1 MRARVGIVAA
11 TALAIATMAAMIVP
25 RTAADDKAQEKAN
38 GTVSKIEQ
46 GDKLF
51 HAKCGYC
58 HLQGGT
64 GTIMLGFR
72 LGKDKALLENRT
84 DLKVDYIRHVARS
97 GIGSMPRLTRI
108 EVPDSELDLI
118 VAYLTRPASARGG
131 GATK

>member
-1 MRARVGIVAA
+1 MRARVGTAVAVV
-11 TALAIATMAAMIVP
+11 LVIMAIATMTVP
-25 RTAADDKAQEKAN
+25 RSAANDKAQENAN
-38 GTVSKIEQ
+38 GTAPRLEQ

-72 LGKDKALLENRT
+72 LGKDQALIENRT
-84 DLKVDYIRHVARS
+84 DLKVDYIKHVARS

-118 VAYLTRPASARGG
+118 AAYLTRPASARG
-131 GATK
+131 AAK

>member
-1 MRARVGIVAA
+1 MRARVGIAA
-11 TALAIATMAAMIVP
+11 AALLAIATIASTTVP
-25 RTAADDKAQEKAN
+25 RTAAADKAQEKTN
-38 GTVSKIEQ
+38 GTASRFEQ

-72 LGKDKALLENRT
+72 LGKDKALLENRA
-84 DLKVDYIRHVARS
+84 DLKVDYIKHVARS

-118 VAYLTRPASARGG
+118 AAYLTRPASARG
-131 GATK
+131 ATK

>member
-1 MRARVGIVAA
+1 MSARVGIIAAAALAMAIVAA
-11 TALAIATMAAMIVP
+11 INVP

-38 GTVSKIEQ
+38 DAASKIGQ

-84 DLKVDYIRHVARS
+84 DLSTGYIEHVARA

-108 EVPDSELDLI
+108 EVPDSELKLI
-118 VAYLTRPASARGG
+118 AAYLTRPASARG
-131 GATK
+131 AAK

>member
-1 MRARVGIVAA
+1 MRVRVGIVAA
-11 TALAIATMAAMIVP
+11 AALAIAIIAATTVP
-25 RTAADDKAQEKAN
+25 KTAADEKVNDTA
-38 GTVSKIEQ
+38 SKLDQ
-46 GDKLF
+46 GNKLF

-84 DLKVDYIRHVARS
+84 DLRADYIRHVARA

-118 VAYLTRPASARGG
+118 AAYLTRPASARG
-131 GATK
+131 AAK

>member
-1 MRARVGIVAA
+1 MRARVGIAAAAALA
-11 TALAIATMAAMIVP
+11 TAMIATGMVSK
-25 RTAADDKAQEKAN
+25 TEAN
-38 GTVSKIEQ
+38 GQGNDAASRLEQ

-72 LGKDKALLENRT
+72 LGKDKALLEDRT
-84 DLKVDYIRHVARS
+84 DLKADYIKHVARS

-118 VAYLTRPASARGG
+118 AAYLTRPASARG
-131 GATK
+131 AAK

>member
-1 MRARVGIVAA
+1 MRVRAEITAVAV
-11 TALAIATMAAMIVP
+11 LAIAMIAAMTVTAA
-25 RTAADDKAQEKAN
+25 RTAAQDQTKGSAN
-38 GTVSKIEQ
+38 DAASKIEQ

-72 LGKDKALLENRT
+72 LGKDKALLEDRT
-84 DLKVDYIRHVARS
+84 DLKADYIKHVARS

-108 EVPDSELDLI
+108 EVPDSELNLI
-118 VAYLTRPASARGG
+118 AVYLTRPASARG
-131 GATK
+131 AAK